1 MSEYASKR
9 FDDYRALVDFLN
21 EKEIQT
27 VDIIQITHAI
37 EKAGYE
43 EYHYYTLFYIDRQE
57 VDKCV

>member
-43 EYHYYTLFYIDRQE
+43 EYHYYTLFYIDR
-57 VDKCV
+57 